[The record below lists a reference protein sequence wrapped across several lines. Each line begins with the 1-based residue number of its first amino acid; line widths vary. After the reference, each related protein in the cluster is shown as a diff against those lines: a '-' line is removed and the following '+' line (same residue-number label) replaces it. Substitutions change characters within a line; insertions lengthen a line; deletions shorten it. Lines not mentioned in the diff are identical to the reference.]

1 MCGKPECGS
10 PARGKPDNVGGMSIK
25 LIASVFAALTLP
37 MVACAQD
44 TPASVVPGA
53 VPFTQS
59 ILISDLQA
67 PWEITWGPDDM
78 LWVTERSAGR
88 IVRVNPADGTI
99 STAIELADVYAPG
112 WQDGLLGLA
121 LHPELLAGTGNDYV
135 FAAYTYIDPT
145 QGDDPTI
152 TDPGSPYLNLYA
164 KIIRLT
170 YDPATGLLSDPKTLI
185 DGMPAE
191 SDHNSG
197 RLIIGPDDKL
207 YYTIGDQ
214 GNDQLGNWC
223 IPIQAQTLP
232 SAADMTAGNY
242 FAYQGKSLRL
252 NLDGS
257 VPDDNPVIGGVQSHI
272 FTYGHRNM
280 QGLNFGPDGTLYAS
294 EQGPKTDDE
303 VNVLVAGGNYG
314 WPHVSGF
321 RDDMAY
327 QYAQWSDATTPCASL
342 QFSDLGIEASVP
354 RQDET
359 AWVAPMQDPL
369 ATLFTVP
376 SDWNF
381 ADPACGGNDYI
392 CWPTVAASSVEA
404 YRPATG
410 GIPGFDNALLV
421 TTLKRG
427 SLYRVPLTADGLS
440 AAGPIERYFQTD
452 NRYRDTAISPDGQTI
467 YIITDIG
474 GQHEALAGGVMSG
487 VENPG
492 AILVFTY
499 VGPD

>member
-1 MCGKPECGS
+1 MKT
-10 PARGKPDNVGGMSIK
+10 
-25 LIASVFAALTLP
+25 LIALALGLTLP
-37 MVACAQD
+37 LAVMAQD
-44 TPASVVPGA
+44 TPASVVAGA

-59 ILISDLQA
+59 VLVSELAA

-78 LWVTERSAGR
+78 LWVTERAAGR
-88 IVRVNPADGTI
+88 IIRVNPVDGTI
-99 STAIELADVYAPG
+99 TPAIELAEVSAPG

-121 LHPELLAGTGNDYV
+121 LHPQLLTGSGHDFVY
-135 FAAYTYIDPT
+135 AAYTYVD
-145 QGDDPTI
+145 QARGADPTI
-152 TDPGSPYLNLYA
+152 TDPASPYRYLYA
-164 KIIRLT
+164 KIVQLT
-170 YDPATGLLSDPKTLI
+170 YDPATGTLSDPVTLI
-185 DGMPAE
+185 DGMPAGA
-191 SDHNSG
+191 DHNSG
-197 RLIIGPDDKL
+197 RLKIGPDEKL

-232 SAADMTAGNY
+232 SADNVTDGDY

-257 VPDDNPVIGGVQSHI
+257 VPDDNPVLNGVQSHI

-280 QGLNFGPDGTLYAS
+280 QGLAFGPDGTLYAS

-303 VNVLVAGGNYG
+303 VNVLVAGRNYG
-314 WPHVSGF
+314 WPHVAGF

-327 QYAQWSDATTPCASL
+327 QYAQWSEATTPCATL
-342 QFSDLGIEASVP
+342 QFSDLAIEASVP
-354 RQDET
+354 RADET
-359 AWVAPMQDPL
+359 AWTDPMQDPL

-381 ADPACGGNDYI
+381 DQTECAGSAYI
-392 CWPTVAASSVEA
+392 CWPTVAASSIEA

-427 SLYRVPLTADGLS
+427 SLYRVPLSADGLA

-452 NRYRDTAISPDGQTI
+452 NRYRDTAISPDGRTI
-467 YIITDIG
+467 YVITDIG
-474 GQHEALAGGVMSG
+474 GQHEAVAGGVMDG

-499 VGPD
+499 AGE

>member
-1 MCGKPECGS
+1 MKSLVALALG
-10 PARGKPDNVGGMSIK
+10 
-25 LIASVFAALTLP
+25 LTLP
-37 MVACAQD
+37 LSALAQD
-44 TPASVVPGA
+44 TPASVTAGT

-59 ILISDLQA
+59 VLVTDLAA

-78 LWVTERSAGR
+78 LWVTERAAGR
-88 IVRVNPADGTI
+88 IIRVNPTDGTV
-99 STAIELADVYAPG
+99 SPAIEMAEVSAPG

-121 LHPELLAGTGNDYV
+121 LHPELLTSTRHDFVYT
-135 FAAYTYIDPT
+135 AYTYIDQA
-145 QGDDPTI
+145 QGADPTI
-152 TDPGSPYLNLYA
+152 SDPASPYRYLYA
-164 KIIRLT
+164 KIVQLT
-170 YDPATGLLSDPKTLI
+170 YDPATGTLSDPVTLI
-185 DGMPAE
+185 DGMPAGA
-191 SDHNSG
+191 DHNSG
-197 RLIIGPDDKL
+197 RLKIGPDGKL

-232 SAADMTAGNY
+232 TAGDMAAGNF

-257 VPDDNPVIGGVQSHI
+257 IPADNPVLNGVQSHI

-280 QGLNFGPDGTLYAS
+280 QGLAFGPDGTLYAS

-303 VNVLVAGGNYG
+303 VNVLVPGGNYG
-314 WPHVSGF
+314 WPHVAGF

-327 QYAQWSDATTPCASL
+327 QYAQWADATTPCATL
-342 QFSDLGIEASVP
+342 QFSDLAIDASVP

-359 AWVAPMQDPL
+359 AWDQPMQDPL
-369 ATLFTVP
+369 ATLFTVA
-376 SDWNF
+376 SDYNF
-381 ADPACGGNDYI
+381 DDPVCEGSAYI
-392 CWPTVAASSVEA
+392 CWPTVAASSIEA
-404 YRPATG
+404 YRPASG

-440 AAGPIERYFQTD
+440 AAGPMERYFQTD
-452 NRYRDTAISPDGQTI
+452 NRYRDVAVSPDGRTL
-467 YIITDIG
+467 YIVTDIG
-474 GQHEALAGGVMSG
+474 GQHEALAGGVMDG

-499 VGPD
+499 AGE